1 MKVRVLTESGCGLT
15 KQEAQA
21 LGIDFLPLQVQIEDK
36 TYLDGVNLTVEELN
50 SFLER
55 GFMPQTSMPPLGDI
69 EALLESYKIR
79 DVYYR
84 ILQYMR
90 DNNIYERY
98 LKPILELSL
107 YPPEIKTQGS
117 ENAGE
122 GSGNSDGEEAIGD
135 SNREEKTNYDSNTKT
150 KTDTYDKISKK
161 FIQDMFRSDND
172 L

>member
-1 MKVRVLTESGCGLT
+1 MNEQEKQLEQETYVLYNMAIT
-15 KQEAQA
+15 KIKMTDSQYSENTKEMCEVSVM
-21 LGIDFLPLQVQIEDK
+21 G
-36 TYLDGVNLTVEELN
+36 T
-50 SFLER
+50 
-55 GFMPQTSMPPLGDI
+55 
-69 EALLESYKIR
+69 LLESYKIR
-79 DVYYR
+79 DVYCR

-135 SNREEKTNYDSNTKT
+135 GNREEKTNYDSNTKT

>member
-1 MKVRVLTESGCGLT
+1 MNEQEKQLEQETYVLYNIAIT
-15 KQEAQA
+15 KIKMADSQYS
-21 LGIDFLPLQVQIEDK
+21 EDTK
-36 TYLDGVNLTVEELN
+36 EMCEVAVMGT
-50 SFLER
+50 
-55 GFMPQTSMPPLGDI
+55 
-69 EALLESYKIR
+69 LLESYKIR

-135 SNREEKTNYDSNTKT
+135 GNREEKTNYDSNTKT